1 MGEGSLVFLKFA
13 FHTGPINGIISV
25 CLSHT
30 QKCNFVK
37 RLRMQ
42 RRFTG
47 KREGRRRF
55 PKRSEVLLTR
65 GHAGKSLVVGTST
78 GLRGSLRKFVR
89 KIMSVRNP
97 VPEHRT
103 TGAVFTRP
111 EVVSYMMREVMR
123 AGRFGKWR
131 GLSVLEPSCGDGAF
145 VLPIVNALIAEEP
158 DWEDDALEGFLLA
171 FDVSE
176 KSISHVKREVA
187 ARLDSAGC
195 SKNVV
200 KRLLSCW
207 FRCEDFLLHDF
218 QKRFDVVIGNPPY
231 IRFDNIAPEKQRAY
245 KVRYDT
251 FSERC
256 DIYVPFFERS
266 LSLLSPRGVF
276 SFICT
281 NRFVRSSYGRRL
293 RRMIS
298 ESFHVALY
306 LNMEHTQPFETEVSA
321 YPAIYVIDR
330 HIGKDTYSGE
340 VASLD
345 DDALRHY
352 RTGVAGSRLNR
363 FVKWY
368 GGEDAWV
375 TTDSAERERF
385 ESITSSFPTI
395 EQSGAGTLVGIG
407 VASGADE
414 IYVDPQR
421 NTEIE
426 ASCLLPLVASEDI
439 QGGSI
444 EWNSRYMLNPYDQ
457 HDDRQMLDLSKF
469 PKTGAYLEKHAG
481 RLKARYCAK
490 KHPDSWY
497 RTLDRISY
505 RVLRAEKLLLPDIQR
520 GGNVALDER
529 GQFYPHHNVYWITSD
544 TWNMRALCVLMR
556 SSFVT
561 EQIRRVSVQMRGGS
575 IRYQAQNLRHVHI
588 PAWSSLDEA
597 DVTALAG
604 LYGESDVARV
614 DRLVESLLVKVVG
627 RQPKKLVA
635 QEFDFAV

>member
-1 MGEGSLVFLKFA
+1 
-13 FHTGPINGIISV
+13 
-25 CLSHT
+25 
-30 QKCNFVK
+30 
-37 RLRMQ
+37 
-42 RRFTG
+42 
-47 KREGRRRF
+47 
-55 PKRSEVLLTR
+55 
-65 GHAGKSLVVGTST
+65 
-78 GLRGSLRKFVR
+78 
-89 KIMSVRNP
+89 MSARNP

-123 AGRFGKWR
+123 AGHFGKWR

-145 VLPIVNALIAEEP
+145 VLPIVDALISENP
-158 DWEDDALEGFLLA
+158 NWDDDSLDGFLLA

-176 KSISHVKREVA
+176 KSISHVKCEVA

-195 SKNVV
+195 PKDVV

-207 FRCEDFLLHDF
+207 FRCEDFLLYDF
-218 QKRFDVVIGNPPY
+218 LGKFDVVIGNPPY

-245 KVRYDT
+245 KARYDT
-251 FSERC
+251 FTERC

-298 ESFHVALY
+298 DSYHVALY

-330 HIGKDTYSGE
+330 HIGKNTYSGE

-352 RTGVAGSRLNR
+352 RTGVARSRLNR
-363 FVKWY
+363 FARWY

-375 TTDSAERERF
+375 TTDSAERDRF
-385 ESITSSFPTI
+385 EAITSSFPTI
-395 EQSGAGTLVGIG
+395 EQSGAGTQVGIG

-421 NTEIE
+421 NAEIE
-426 ASCLLPLVASEDI
+426 DSCLLPLVASEDI
-439 QGGSI
+439 RSGNI
-444 EWNSRYMLNPYDQ
+444 DWNSRYMLNPYDQ
-457 HDDRQMLDLSKF
+457 HDDRQMLDLSMF
-469 PKTGAYLEKHAG
+469 PKTSAYLMRHADK
-481 RLKARYCAK
+481 LKARYCAK

-505 RVLRAEKLLLPDIQR
+505 RVLRAEKILLPDIQR

-529 GQFYPHHNVYWITSD
+529 GEYYPHHNVYWITSD

-561 EQIRRVSVQMRGGS
+561 DQIRRVSVQMRGGS

-588 PAWSSLDEA
+588 PAWSSLDKA
-597 DVTALAG
+597 DVTALAE
-604 LYGESDVARV
+604 LYGEKDVAKI
-614 DRLVESLLVKVVG
+614 DCFINHLLEKVVD
-627 RQPKKLVA
+627 RQPKKLVV

>member
-1 MGEGSLVFLKFA
+1 
-13 FHTGPINGIISV
+13 
-25 CLSHT
+25 
-30 QKCNFVK
+30 
-37 RLRMQ
+37 
-42 RRFTG
+42 
-47 KREGRRRF
+47 
-55 PKRSEVLLTR
+55 
-65 GHAGKSLVVGTST
+65 
-78 GLRGSLRKFVR
+78 
-89 KIMSVRNP
+89 MSARNP

-111 EVVSYMMREVMR
+111 EVVSYMMREVMH
-123 AGRFGKWR
+123 AGRFGKWT

-145 VLPIVNALIAEEP
+145 ILPIVDALIAEGP
-158 DWEDDALEGFLLA
+158 DWDDDSLEGFLLA

-187 ARLDSAGC
+187 VRLDAAGC
-195 SKNVV
+195 SKSVA

-231 IRFDNIAPEKQRAY
+231 IRFDNITLEKQQAY
-245 KVRYDT
+245 KVRYKT

-281 NRFVRSSYGRRL
+281 NRFVRNSYGSRL

-298 ESFHVALY
+298 TSFHVALY

-330 HIGKDTYSGE
+330 HIGTDTYSGE
-340 VASLD
+340 VKSLD
-345 DDALRHY
+345 DGALRHY

-363 FVKWY
+363 FARWY
-368 GGEDAWV
+368 GGADAWV
-375 TTDSAERERF
+375 TTDSAERDRF
-385 ESITSSFPTI
+385 EAITSSFPTI
-395 EQSGAGTLVGIG
+395 EQSGAGTQVGIG

-421 NTEIE
+421 NAEIE
-426 ASCLLPLVASEDI
+426 DSCLLPLVASGDI
-439 QGGSI
+439 RSGSI
-444 EWNSRYMLNPYDQ
+444 DWNSRYMLNPYDQ
-457 HDDRQMLDLSKF
+457 HDDRQMLDLSMF
-469 PKTGAYLEKHAG
+469 PKAGAYLMRHAD

-505 RVLRAEKLLLPDIQR
+505 RVLRAEKILLPDIQR

-529 GQFYPHHNVYWITSD
+529 GEYYPHHNVYWITSD

-561 EQIRRVSVQMRGGS
+561 DQIRRVSVQMRGGS
-575 IRYQAQNLRHVHI
+575 IRYQAQNLRHIHI
-588 PAWSSLDEA
+588 PAWSSLDES

-604 LYGESDVARV
+604 LYKESDVKKV
-614 DRLVESLLVKVVG
+614 DRFVESLLVKVVG
-627 RQPKKLVA
+627 RQPKKLVV

>member
-1 MGEGSLVFLKFA
+1 
-13 FHTGPINGIISV
+13 
-25 CLSHT
+25 
-30 QKCNFVK
+30 
-37 RLRMQ
+37 
-42 RRFTG
+42 
-47 KREGRRRF
+47 
-55 PKRSEVLLTR
+55 
-65 GHAGKSLVVGTST
+65 
-78 GLRGSLRKFVR
+78 
-89 KIMSVRNP
+89 MSVRAP

-123 AGRFGKWR
+123 AGHFGKWR

-145 VLPIVNALIAEEP
+145 ILPIVDALVAENP
-158 DWEDDALEGFLLA
+158 NWEDDSLDGFLLA

-176 KSISHVKREVA
+176 KSISHVKCEVA

-195 SKNVV
+195 PKDVV

-218 QKRFDVVIGNPPY
+218 QGKFDVVIGNPPY

-245 KVRYDT
+245 KARYDT

-298 ESFHVALY
+298 DSYHVALY
-306 LNMEHTQPFETEVSA
+306 LNMEHTQPFETDVSA

-330 HIGKDTYSGE
+330 HIGKNTYSGE

-352 RTGVAGSRLNR
+352 RTGVARSRLNR
-363 FVKWY
+363 FARWY

-375 TTDSAERERF
+375 TTDSAERDRF
-385 ESITSSFPTI
+385 EAITSSFPTI
-395 EQSGAGTLVGIG
+395 EHSGAGTQVGIG

-421 NTEIE
+421 NAEIE
-426 ASCLLPLVASEDI
+426 DSCLLPLVASEDI
-439 QGGSI
+439 RSGNI
-444 EWNSRYMLNPYDQ
+444 DWNSRYMLNPYDQ
-457 HDDRQMLDLSKF
+457 QDDRQMLDLSMF
-469 PKTGAYLEKHAG
+469 PKTGAYLMRHAD

-529 GQFYPHHNVYWITSD
+529 GEYYPHHNVYWITSD

-561 EQIRRVSVQMRGGS
+561 DQIRRVSVQMRGGS

-588 PAWSSLDEA
+588 PAWSSLDET
-597 DVTALAG
+597 DVTALAT
-604 LYGESDVARV
+604 LYGETDVTKI
-614 DRLVESLLVKVVG
+614 DRFINRLLEKVVD
-627 RQPKKLVA
+627 RQPKKLVV

>member
-1 MGEGSLVFLKFA
+1 
-13 FHTGPINGIISV
+13 
-25 CLSHT
+25 
-30 QKCNFVK
+30 
-37 RLRMQ
+37 
-42 RRFTG
+42 
-47 KREGRRRF
+47 
-55 PKRSEVLLTR
+55 
-65 GHAGKSLVVGTST
+65 
-78 GLRGSLRKFVR
+78 
-89 KIMSVRNP
+89 MSARTP
-97 VPEHRT
+97 VPERRT
-103 TGAVFTRP
+103 TGAVFTRS
-111 EVVSYMMREVMR
+111 EVVCYMMREVMH
-123 AGRFGKWR
+123 AGHFGNWK
-131 GLSVLEPSCGDGAF
+131 GLSILEPSCGDGAF
-145 VLPIVNALIAEEP
+145 VLPIVDALIAENP
-158 DWEDDALEGFLLA
+158 DWRDDSLEGFLLA

-176 KSISHVKREVA
+176 KSISCVKREVA

-195 SKNVV
+195 PQGVV

-218 QKRFDVVIGNPPY
+218 QEKFDVVIGNPPY
-231 IRFDNIAPEKQRAY
+231 IRFDNIAPAKQRAY
-245 KVRYDT
+245 KARYTT

-266 LSLLSPRGVF
+266 LTLLSQRGVF

-281 NRFVRSSYGRRL
+281 NRFVRSSYGRLL

-321 YPAIYVIDR
+321 YPAISVIDR
-330 HIGKDTYSGE
+330 RIGRITYSGE
-340 VASLD
+340 VSSLD
-345 DDALRHY
+345 GDALRHY
-352 RTGVAGSRLNR
+352 RTGVAGSQLSK
-363 FVKWY
+363 FEKWY
-368 GGEDAWV
+368 RGDEAWV

-385 ESITSSFPTI
+385 EAITSSFPTI
-395 EQSGAGTLVGIG
+395 EQSGAGTQVGIG

-421 NTEIE
+421 YAEIE
-426 ASCLLPLVASEDI
+426 DSCLLPLVASEDI
-439 QGGSI
+439 QSGCIDWS
-444 EWNSRYMLNPYDQ
+444 NRYMLNPYDQ
-457 HDDRQMLDLSKF
+457 QDDRRMLDLSMF
-469 PKTGAYLEKHAG
+469 PKTCAYLERHAD

-505 RVLRAEKLLLPDIQR
+505 RVLRATKILLPDIQR

-529 GQFYPHHNVYWITSD
+529 GEYYPHHNVYWITSD

-561 EQIRRVSVQMRGGS
+561 DQIRRVSVQMRGGS

-588 PAWSSLDEA
+588 PAWSSLDA
-597 DVTALAG
+597 DDVSALAG
-604 LYGESDVARV
+604 LYGEKDVAKI
-614 DRLVESLLVKVVG
+614 DYFIEGLLSKVAG
-627 RQPKKLVA
+627 RQPKKLVV